1 MKVRVGIALGQWPN
15 KDIHPATIVDLV
27 DSLEA
32 LDVDSLWVSDRLV
45 SSALSSNR
53 SHFFPTSPGARGN

>member
-15 KDIHPATIVDLV
+15 KDIEPATIVELI

-45 SSALSSNR
+45 SSALLLNR
-53 SHFFPTSPGARGN
+53 SHFFPSWPGARGN

>member
-1 MKVRVGIALGQWPN
+1 MSVLRSVNGRIRTFE
-15 KDIHPATIVDLV
+15 PATIVELI

-45 SSALSSNR
+45 SSALLLEPITFLSFVAGR
-53 SHFFPTSPGARGN
+53 TRKT